1 MRPWRLV
8 QITQNSLRFER
19 YAPSGRLEY
28 KYLTPEQFLA
38 LGGK

>member
-1 MRPWRLV
+1 MKPWR
-8 QITQNSLRFER
+8 ITEITDNSVRFER

-28 KYLTPEQFLA
+28 RYLTHAEFLA